1 MFRIASL
8 MLVLLESTV
17 LPAAQPHPSL
27 PSDIVPDG
35 LGVNIHFTDGQP
47 GELDMLAQ
55 GGCRWIRMDFGWA
68 ATERERGKYDF
79 APYDRLLAALEAH
92 KLHAVFILDY
102 GNPLYEPDQSVV
114 SAKGREAFSRWAAAA
129 ATHFKGHGIL
139 WEIWNEPNGGFWK
152 PAADVGQYTK
162 LAVAAS
168 KAIHNAAPGEAIVGP
183 ATARVDFKFLEGCFQ
198 AGLLQWWDAVSV
210 HPYRQQGPES
220 VAADYKKLREPIARY
235 APPGKEIPILS
246 GEWGYSSTWQGFDD
260 AMQGRMLAR
269 QWLTNLAKDIPLSIW
284 YDWHDDGT
292 DPHEGEHHFGTV
304 ANQYRPGGS
313 PVYAPK
319 PAYLAAKTLTATLG
333 GFRFDKRLDLH
344 SPDDYALVFRKQGQH
359 RIAVWTTSA
368 TPHLVKISSAA
379 GKFDIVSHTGEQQK
393 PVTVADGKPIEMIVS
408 DGPQY
413 LLMDDAKP
421 VQDKAPEVAK

>member
-1 MFRIASL
+1 MLRVGLITAVLIGGPALFAAS
-8 MLVLLESTV
+8 
-17 LPAAQPHPSL
+17 PHPSL
-27 PSDIVPDG
+27 PSETVPDG
-35 LGVNIHFTDGQP
+35 LGVNIHFTDAQS

-55 GGCRWIRMDFGWA
+55 GGFRWIRMDFTWA
-68 ATERERGKYDF
+68 ATEQERGRYDF
-79 APYDRLLAALEAH
+79 AAYDRLLAALEAH

-114 SAKGREAFSRWAAAA
+114 SAKGLEAFSRWAAAA

-152 PAADVGQYTK
+152 PTADVSQYAK

-168 KAIHNAAPGEAIVGP
+168 KAIRAATPDEAIVGP
-183 ATARVDFKFLEGCFQ
+183 ATAGVDFKFLEGCFQ

-210 HPYRQQGPES
+210 HPYRQQEPES
-220 VAADYKKLREPIARY
+220 VAADYKKLRELITRY
-235 APPGKEIPILS
+235 GPPGKEIPILS
-246 GEWGYSSTWQGFDD
+246 GEWGYSSTWKGFDN
-260 AMQGRMLAR
+260 AMQGRLLAR
-269 QWLTNLAKDIPLSIW
+269 QWLTNLANNIPLSIW
-284 YDWHDDGT
+284 YDWHDDGA

-344 SPDDYALVFRKQGQH
+344 SPDDHALVFRKQGQH

-368 TPHLVKISSAA
+368 TPHLVKIPSAA
-379 GKFDIVSHTGEQQK
+379 AKLDVVTFTGEQEK
-393 PVTVADGKPIEMIVS
+393 TLSVVDGNAIEVMVS
-408 DGPQY
+408 DAPQY
-413 LLMDDAKP
+413 LLTDEANQIP
-421 VQDKAPEVAK
+421 VKAPAVAE